1 MRIYLKVVARS
12 SQQKIE
18 KISEGDY
25 KIWVR
30 SVPEK
35 GKANQEVI
43 GCLSDYF
50 KVNKRLVEIKGGK
63 TSSKKIVD
71 IEIDQ

>member
-1 MRIYLKVVARS
+1 MRIYLKVITQS

-25 KIWVR
+25 KAWVK

-35 GKANQEVI
+35 NKANQELI
-43 GCLSDYF
+43 GTLADYF
-50 KVNKRLVEIKGGK
+50 HTSKNNIKIVGGK

-71 IEIDQ
+71 IK